1 MGILFH
7 DTAEIAAKR
16 NLMSSEEWNNVCEEL
31 GHQESYSADIVDQ
44 AKDCV
49 DRYFRTGGEF
59 VGRSSMQNGRSRS
72 TLMVI
77 RLRGKIDVVC
87 RNSAGNLVVLDY
99 KATTV
104 KRSLDDNLQLPIY
117 LLACQQLFD
126 ERIDEAGYVYVG
138 SVGPDMSTRSFSR
151 DELDQCRED
160 LPHTVTRG

>member
-1 MGILFH
+1 
-7 DTAEIAAKR
+7 
-16 NLMSSEEWNNVCEEL
+16 
-31 GHQESYSADIVDQ
+31 
-44 AKDCV
+44 
-49 DRYFRTGGEF
+49 
-59 VGRSSMQNGRSRS
+59 
-72 TLMVI
+72 MVI
-77 RLRGKIDVVC
+77 RLRGKLTLSVAI
-87 RNSAGNLVVLDY
+87 RAGNLVVLDY

-160 LPHTVTRG
+160 LLTRLQEAEDSTFDDYTAGDHCKWCPHRSLSCSQTH

>member
-49 DRYFRTGGEF
+49 DRYFRTEASSWEILDAE
-59 VGRSSMQNGRSRS
+59 RSF
-72 TLMVI
+72 TLDI
-77 RLRGKIDVVC
+77 DGHTITGKIDVVC

-117 LLACQQLFD
+117 LLACQQL
-126 ERIDEAGYVYVG
+126 RR
-138 SVGPDMSTRSFSR
+138 TNR
-151 DELDQCRED
+151 
-160 LPHTVTRG
+160 